1 VLIYST
7 LVSAFSDVDWARD
20 INDQRS
26 TDSFAIFL
34 GSNLNSW
41 SARKKATVS
50 RSSMEAEYK
59 SLVNTTAEVMW
70 VQSILK
76 ELNIASPSSTRLL
89 CDNIGATYLSAN
101 PIFYARMKHIEIDFH
116 FVREKVAKKLLEIR
130 FISSKEQIADGF
142 MKPLTMR

>member
-1 VLIYST
+1 
-7 LVSAFSDVDWARD
+7 
-20 INDQRS
+20 
-26 TDSFAIFL
+26 
-34 GSNLNSW
+34 
-41 SARKKATVS
+41 
-50 RSSMEAEYK
+50 MEAEYK

-76 ELNIASPSSTRLL
+76 ELNIARPSSTRLL